1 MTTSLDTPSDQ
12 RSRPG
17 VFPRFIRTAG
27 RSLLYCAA
35 LIPVATLALL
45 AALCG
50 RTTTAASWWRGLRTR
65 VLGQPAPHQTGRP
78 GVGMMLGHSLV
89 SLLLGAVA
97 LVPLGVE
104 LAFVLRGVFYGLVD
118 HGPYNHSWGGPS
130 RGGAWVAH
138 FLVSLP
144 LSLAGALALIGIAAV
159 HQRLT
164 SALDG
169 GRPARW
175 LVPVALFIPLP
186 AVALFIAWLHQI

>member
-1 MTTSLDTPSDQ
+1 VTTSLDTPSDQ
-12 RSRPG
+12 RQG
-17 VFPRFIRTAG
+17 AFLRFTQTVG
-27 RSLLYCAA
+27 RSHIYCAA
-35 LIPVATLALL
+35 LIPFAALALL
-45 AALCG
+45 ATLGG
-50 RTTTAASWWRGLRTR
+50 RTMMAASWWRRLRTR
-65 VLGQPAPHQTGRP
+65 VLGQPAPRQTGRP
-78 GVGMMLGHSLV
+78 GIGLMLGHALI

-144 LSLAGALALIGIAAV
+144 FSVVGALALIGIAAV

>member
-1 MTTSLDTPSDQ
+1 
-12 RSRPG
+12 
-17 VFPRFIRTAG
+17 VEIAG
-27 RSLLYCAA
+27 RSLAYCAT
-35 LIPVATLALL
+35 LIPLATFGLL
-45 AALCG
+45 AALGG
-50 RTTTAASWWRGLRTR
+50 RTTLTASWWRRLRTR
-65 VLGQPAPHQTGRP
+65 VLGQPAPHQIGRP
-78 GVGMMLGHSLV
+78 GAGLMLGHSLT
-89 SLLLGAVA
+89 SLLLGAAA

-130 RGGAWVAH
+130 RSGAWLAH

-144 LSLAGALALIGIAAV
+144 LSLTGAVALIGIAAV

-169 GRPARW
+169 DRPAPW
-175 LVPVALFIPLP
+175 LVPVALLIPLP